1 MQKRI
6 RKGRIMDTK
15 SIIEEALR
23 LRPAERLLLIE
34 LLTKSLNQPDENIE
48 KIWAEESE
56 KRYQALKEN
65 KVKSYTINEIIE
77 RYK

>member
-1 MQKRI
+1 
-6 RKGRIMDTK
+6 MDTK

-34 LLTKSLNQPDENIE
+34 MLTKSLNQPDENIE
-48 KIWAEESE
+48 KIWSEESE
-56 KRYQALKEN
+56 KRYKALEEN
-65 KVKSYTINEIIE
+65 KVKSYAIKEIIE

>member
-1 MQKRI
+1 
-6 RKGRIMDTK
+6 MDTK

-65 KVKSYTINEIIE
+65 K
-77 RYK
+77 

>member
-1 MQKRI
+1 
-6 RKGRIMDTK
+6 MDTK

-23 LRPAERLLLIE
+23 LRPAERLLLSE